1 MLSLLGVAATSA
13 DVNVRPGLQ
22 STTLAC
28 NIVQREY
35 KASGCCPSSLILN
48 PDKRMLSSSMCSFFQ
63 GLQPKPTPYRATVSN
78 FTNTDFFT
86 NEQKVSI
93 IRDQKYIVQF
103 IPMVADVM
111 IDYSASI
118 ARGNYAHMTY
128 WEAKRGTFGRCFL
141 RTNSGGVHGE
151 AQYVDGWQVWEL
163 DKGCVDD
170 LRVDDLPTGTSGYEM
185 LKQAVELDP
194 AVTQGVYCPIVQ
206 YQVNLPL
213 KFATPLDDA

>member
-86 NEQKVSI
+86 NEEKVSI

-111 IDYSASI
+111 IDYS
-118 ARGNYAHMTY
+118 
-128 WEAKRGTFGRCFL
+128 KGRICP
-141 RTNSGGVHGE
+141 
-151 AQYVDGWQVWEL
+151 
-163 DKGCVDD
+163 
-170 LRVDDLPTGTSGYEM
+170 LPNDSVPRISTDYNRST
-185 LKQAVELDP
+185 P
-194 AVTQGVYCPIVQ
+194 VTCYH
-206 YQVNLPL
+206 
-213 KFATPLDDA
+213 